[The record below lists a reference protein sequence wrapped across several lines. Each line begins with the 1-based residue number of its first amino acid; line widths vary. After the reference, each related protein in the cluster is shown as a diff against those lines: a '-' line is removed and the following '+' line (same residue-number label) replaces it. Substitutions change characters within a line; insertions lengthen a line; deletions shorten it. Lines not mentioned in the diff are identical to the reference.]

1 MNVALGIYDVLLQHL
16 LVDLEVRVSLLNL
29 TFVEKIVAEELQNF

>member
-1 MNVALGIYDVLLQHL
+1 VNVALGIYDVLLQHL